1 MDKFRGKIFNNEV
14 FEKYNSIK
22 SDDTDHKRK
31 IAQII
36 SDAYFDITD
45 LLYSS
50 IVSDTSD
57 LIVRSLGEYQCP
69 MNIVTKKFD
78 KSVLSS
84 IDTDVCTINTISKIV
99 TIMATANQ
107 FILSTVNINKY

>member
-1 MDKFRGKIFNNEV
+1 
-14 FEKYNSIK
+14 
-22 SDDTDHKRK
+22 
-31 IAQII
+31 
-36 SDAYFDITD
+36 
-45 LLYSS
+45 
-50 IVSDTSD
+50 
-57 LIVRSLGEYQCP
+57 